1 MKRSVKIE
9 EVKIIYIYKNYMVQ
23 LKVLKRYD
31 DKVLGKRVKEGTVLE
46 VTVERAKELLQAEKA
61 NG

>member
-1 MKRSVKIE
+1 
-9 EVKIIYIYKNYMVQ
+9 MVQ

-31 DKVLGKRVKEGTVLE
+31 DKVLGKRE

-61 NG
+61 KPSTFNFKVIHIDKIE

>member
-1 MKRSVKIE
+1 
-9 EVKIIYIYKNYMVQ
+9 MVQ

>member
-1 MKRSVKIE
+1 
-9 EVKIIYIYKNYMVQ
+9 MVQ

-61 NG
+61 KPSTFNFKVIHIDKIE